1 MSEVLKHPP
10 ERRCPAC
17 GSESH
22 HARGQ
27 KNGFEMFSCQKCGTL
42 YTSAFPDSDSEQDY
56 NEYYGEGNLSVP
68 DFINQRLDEIM
79 ASFAAYRENGRLLD
93 VGFGAGTILEAA
105 ARAGWTASGVEVSE
119 TAVEHVRALGY
130 DVFCGE
136 LAEARYADDYFDVVT
151 ASEVLEHVPDPRAM
165 LDEIARILRPG
176 GLLWATTP
184 HGKGLSSRILGLQWS
199 TISPPEHLHLFSL
212 RGLKALLRASNFR
225 RIRVATHGV
234 NPFEIW
240 HSLRPHQNSGAA
252 AAEADGENFSRVA
265 SSYQLNQF
273 LTGSGPRRVLKGA
286 ANGLLSAGRLGD
298 SLKIWAEK

>member
-1 MSEVLKHPP
+1 MSEVLKNQSG
-10 ERRCPAC
+10 RRCPAC
-17 GSESH
+17 DSERH
-22 HARGQ
+22 RERGE
-27 KNGFEMFSCQKCGTL
+27 KNGFQMFSCTECGTL
-42 YTSAFPDSDSEQDY
+42 YTSALPDSDSEQDY

-79 ASFAAYRENGRLLD
+79 AGFSGYRQSGRLLD
-93 VGFGAGTILEAA
+93 VGFGAGTILDAA
-105 ARAGWTASGVEVSE
+105 ARAGWNAMGVEVSE
-119 TAVEHVRALGY
+119 TAVEHARSRGY

-136 LAEARYADDYFDVVT
+136 LAEARYADNYFDVVT
-151 ASEVLEHVPDPRAM
+151 ASEVLEHVPNPRAM

-184 HGKGLSSRILGLQWS
+184 HGKGLSSRVLGLKWS
-199 TISPPEHLHLFSL
+199 TISPPEHLHLFS
-212 RGLKALLRASNFR
+212 RGGLKALLKASKFK
-225 RIRVATHGV
+225 RVRVVTHGV

-240 HSLRPHQNSGAA
+240 HTLRPHQSRETAT
-252 AAEADGENFSRVA
+252 DGENFSRVE

-273 LTGSGPRRVLKGA
+273 LTGSGPRRILKGA